1 MKLSREDK
9 TVEKIKDPEC
19 RFGDSE
25 KCFAWRDGRCSILE
39 AMPKPRK
46 GGSCPFYK
54 TKKDGR
60 KKDWDG

>member
-1 MKLSREDK
+1 M
-9 TVEKIKDPEC
+9 EKIKDPEC
-19 RFGDSE
+19 RFRDSE
-25 KCFAWRDGRCSILE
+25 KCFAWREGRCSILE